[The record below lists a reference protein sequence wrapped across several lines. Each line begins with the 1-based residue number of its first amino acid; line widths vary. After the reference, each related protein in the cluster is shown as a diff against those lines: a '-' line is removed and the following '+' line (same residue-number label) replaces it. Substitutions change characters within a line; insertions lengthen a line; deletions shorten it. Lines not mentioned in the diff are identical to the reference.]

1 MFDALEVG
9 ECAVCHGNHLVVH
22 PTPELFRTGSAP
34 RVSVGRVTG
43 SRPFGADFGDL
54 QPGQTA
60 EATWAIVL
68 PPYIRDEDERLT
80 HAVTVSAE
88 GVEPLVVDAS
98 VLPGLPIAAAE
109 RRAASQG
116 LSAVLVVDPLSGS
129 PVKPGDAV
137 QYQLEISVVGGSPLG
152 SVTMKHETNRGLDVV
167 EGSICLTCHEVGDE
181 CDQATEEMYA
191 ALFAT
196 ESELREAERLLHDA
210 EIAGMDVGEVQFEL
224 KSSGTN
230 AALDARALLHT
241 FDPQQVVTRSQEA
254 RDVAAVALAAGQSAL
269 DELQFR
275 RKGLAV
281 SLVLIVLVL
290 VGLYLKI
297 REVDRRRRT
306 T

>member
-1 MFDALEVG
+1 
-9 ECAVCHGNHLVVH
+9 
-22 PTPELFRTGSAP
+22 
-34 RVSVGRVTG
+34 VTDI
-43 SRPFGADFGDL
+43 RPFGADFGNL

-60 EATWAIVL
+60 EATWTMVL
-68 PPYIRDEDERLT
+68 PAYLRDADERLT

-88 GVEPLVVDAS
+88 GVEPLEVDAS

-109 RRAASQG
+109 RRAASGG
-116 LSAVLVVDPLSGS
+116 LSAVLVIDPLSGT

-137 QYQLEISVVGGSPLG
+137 RYRLEITVVGSSPLG
-152 SVTMKHETNRGLDVV
+152 SVAMKHETGRGLDVV
-167 EGSICLTCHEVGDE
+167 EGSVCLACHAEGDE
-181 CDQATEEMYA
+181 CDRATEEMYA

-196 ESELREAERLLHDA
+196 ESELREAEKLLHEA

-254 RDVAAVALAAGQSAL
+254 RDVAAAALAAGQSAL

-306 T
+306 EGVKS